1 MEGTSNTKDKT
12 GQRTEFPREDNVYRL
27 EVHCET
33 TSQHAVAMN
42 FESTKDEDVFP
53 FSPLTEQDVLRE
65 CGR

>member
-1 MEGTSNTKDKT
+1 M
-12 GQRTEFPREDNVYRL
+12 YRL
-27 EVHCET
+27 EVHCEN

-53 FSPLTEQDVLRE
+53 FSPLTEQDVLRV